1 MVLGQV
7 VNQAKQTI
15 GNIASSLSVDQLA
28 GQMQGGILRYPY
40 EAMTESTDY
49 LQIDVLEYK
58 PIGKGKTG
66 EFITRPGGRNNTLNN
81 RLGWTSIGGL
91 SSRVLK
97 NTGTILLQI
106 PSNIQDSND
115 VDFGSASLNGL
126 SAAGAKAF
134 QDIATSDIATSKGR
148 EDMAKSV
155 QDTFGN
161 TVKDIGGADGTKD
174 VITKQLAA
182 KAVNALGGNISGNQ
196 LLARAEGSIMNP
208 NMELLFN
215 GPKLR
220 NFRFSF
226 KMTPRNAQESEQIK
240 LIIRTFK
247 RNMAPKTKTATSN
260 KGNFF
265 IKTPNVFELRYR
277 SGNQDHPFLH
287 KFKQCFLTNV
297 SVNYTGDGVY
307 ATYEDAT
314 PVSMQLDLSFK
325 ELEPIYDV
333 DYDSTTG
340 MGGVGY

>member
-49 LQIDVLEYK
+49 LQVDVLEYR

-66 EFITRPGGRNNTLNN
+66 ELITRPGGRNNTLNN

-115 VDFGSASLNGL
+115 VDYGSSSLNGL

-134 QDIATSDIATSKGR
+134 QDVATGDFATAEGR
-148 EDMAKSV
+148 EKMKSNV
-155 QDTFGN
+155 GDTLKKVTN
-161 TVKDIGGADGTKD
+161 DIGGMDGAAD
-174 VITKQLAA
+174 ILTKQLAA
-182 KAVNALGGNISGNQ
+182 RAVNTFGGNISGNQ
-196 LLARAEGSIMNP
+196 LLARSEGSIMNP

-297 SVNYTGDGVY
+297 SVNYTSDGVY

-314 PVSMQLDLSFK
+314 PISMQLDLEFK

-333 DYDSTTG
+333 DYDSDTG